1 MSNKTKEKRKVKQQ
15 VVENTMIYLLPKILF
30 IVIFMGV
37 LISSWFFVD
46 WLYQPDSFP
55 IKQVKLENQLK
66 NQKSKEL
73 QVIASK
79 AVNGGFFSLDIDKF
93 RSELLFSLP
102 WVEEVRVRKVWPD
115 KLLVSIKEHQ
125 PISRWVSID
134 KLQKNPEY
142 SQNDIELLSRNGVVF
157 YPKLTDKQTKKFNRM
172 AVLSGPEMNAK
183 IILETCV
190 KINKSLKKLNSR
202 VQQCGMNGRRSWLI
216 TLNNGIVIKLGKENV
231 MQNLHQYIDVFSDQ
245 LSKYFDQV
253 DYADLRFSNGFSVK
267 WKVTND
273 ESNMQTNN
281 GDRQGI

>member
-1 MSNKTKEKRKVKQQ
+1 MSNKTKDKRKVKQQ
-15 VVENTMIYLLPKILF
+15 VVEDTMIYLLPKILF
-30 IVIFMGV
+30 VVIFMGV
-37 LISSWFFVD
+37 LVSSWFFVD

-125 PISRWVSID
+125 PISRWASID
-134 KLQKNPEY
+134 KVQKNPEQ
-142 SQNDIELLSRNGVVF
+142 SQNDIELLSRNGVIF

-216 TLNNGIVIKLGKENV
+216 TLSNGIVIKLGKENV

>member
-15 VVENTMIYLLPKILF
+15 VVEDTMVYILPKILF
-30 IVIFMGV
+30 IVIFMVV
-37 LISSWFFVD
+37 LVSSWFFVD

-66 NQKSKEL
+66 NQKSNEL

-93 RSELLFSLP
+93 RSELLSSLP
-102 WVEEVRVRKVWPD
+102 WVEEVRVRKFWPD
-115 KLLVSIKEHQ
+115 KLLVSIKEYQ
-125 PISRWVSID
+125 PISRWISID
-134 KLQKNPEY
+134 NVQKNPQH
-142 SQNDIELLSRNGVVF
+142 SQNDIELLSRNGVIF

-190 KINKSLKKLNSR
+190 KINNSLKKLKSR

-231 MQNLHQYIDVFSDQ
+231 MQNLHQYIDVFSNQ